1 MNLEKQLLELLS
13 FINPEQMSSIATLRE
28 QVQSQHVTQQQIM
41 NDHQVLLTM
50 VQHLNT
56 HTSDSNV
63 SAENSIHQ
71 MSVSLE
77 QLQEQVQTLSG
88 SVEST
93 QRSVRLLLEVLES

>member
-13 FINPEQMSSIATLRE
+13 FINTEQMSLIATLRE

-50 VQHLNT
+50 LQHLNT